1 MMRIFFEFDDFTC
14 FFLEVFF
21 LLDFLLIVIL
31 LSKSEYAIYYD
42 AVY

>member
-1 MMRIFFEFDDFTC
+1 MRNFFEFDDFTS

-31 LSKSEYAIYYD
+31 LSKGEYAIYYD